1 MYITPQQFA
10 EYLKKSTLSPAEQRN
25 VLKLLPS
32 LTAEQIQ
39 ELGKV
44 FMDDVEEQKE
54 VLQDHERKRDQLLLK
69 FSVEMD
75 QLKNG

>member
-1 MYITPQQFA
+1 MYITPQKFA
-10 EYLKKSTLSPAEQRN
+10 EYLKNSTLSPTEQRN

-44 FMDDVEEQKE
+44 FMDDVEEQQE
-54 VLQDHERKRDQLLLK
+54 VLQDHEQKRDQLLLK
-69 FSVEMD
+69 FSIEME
-75 QLKNG
+75 QLKNE